1 MSHQILQ
8 GGECIARHSLT
19 GGLDQPLVPVLSSS
33 DCLGLRVARWL
44 RQTRKNGFDKSIQ
57 QGMERLLTPD
67 NPQVVAGHAL
77 KSSRDPVFALSELGP
92 PAQFVLNCRPDERA
106 RTCVPPSFHGFIDPN
121 PIFPAQSDGDSGTAR
136 RSHVLSHKITPSITK
151 RLSKTQISPG
161 NFPVKHLSNTDAIS
175 FDDARG

>member
-1 MSHQILQ
+1 MSHQILE
-8 GGECIARHSLT
+8 GGECVAGHGLT
-19 GGLDQPLVPVLSSS
+19 GCLDQPLVPVLGSS

-44 RQTRKNGFDKSIQ
+44 WQTRKNRFDKSIQ

-67 NPQVVAGHAL
+67 NPQVVTGYVL
-77 KSSRDPVFALSELGP
+77 KSSRDPIFALGQFGP
-92 PAQFVLNCRPDERA
+92 PVEFVLDCRPDECA

-161 NFPVKHLSNTDAIS
+161 KFPVKHLSNTDAIS
-175 FDDARG
+175 FDDARE